1 MSSKIWEYF
10 ENLNEIV
17 YVADIDTHD
26 IVYMNRKAMQEYGF
40 ESDGEYQQKKCYE
53 VFQGN
58 PCPCSIC
65 TNEELVPGQFKEWT
79 FYNPILH
86 KLLSLK
92 DSLIEEDGRRYRME
106 MAIDMSVREKSDEAV
121 QDYIDNEAMIND
133 GLKISLS
140 VSDPDESID
149 LLLKF
154 LGTALGSERAYI
166 FEKQE
171 GEYFCNTYEWCAD
184 GVQPQKENLQN
195 TPPEVVKIWLERFN
209 RNENVVIRD
218 LEETRQTD
226 PAMYDYLYPQ
236 DIHSLV
242 ASPLIYRNH
251 IIGFYG
257 VDNPP
262 GDLLGNISTLF
273 EILGHFIVSL
283 LRRRN
288 LVKRLEH
295 LSYHDQLTG
304 FRNRHGMDHFLASLD
319 PEQSIGIVY
328 GDVTGL
334 KQINDTKGH
343 QAGDILLLQACES
356 MKRVF
361 GDYPQ
366 FRMGGDEFLILCD
379 GISEAELMEKA
390 ELLREDMA
398 AHSVSMAIGCKW
410 YPDSRED
417 MDQLL
422 AEAEQLM
429 YQDKR
434 EYYDKA
440 GGLERE

>member
-1 MSSKIWEYF
+1 MSKIWEFY

-17 YVADIDTHD
+17 YVADVNTHD
-26 IVYMNRKAMQEYGF
+26 IVYMNRKAMQVYGF
-40 ESDGEYQQKKCYE
+40 QSAAEYQQKKCFE
-53 VFQGN
+53 VFQEN
-58 PCPCSIC
+58 NSPCSIC
-65 TNEELVPGQFKEWT
+65 TNEELNTGQFKEWK
-79 FYNPILH
+79 YYSPILH
-86 KLLSLK
+86 KQFSLK
-92 DSLIEEDGRRYRME
+92 DSLIEEDGRQLRME
-106 MAIDMSVREKSDEAV
+106 MAFDMSVREKPDEAV
-121 QDYIDNEAMIND
+121 QEYINNEAMIND

-149 LLLKF
+149 LLLKY
-154 LGTALGSERAYI
+154 LGTALDSERAYI
-166 FEKQE
+166 FEKQQ

-184 GVQPQKENLQN
+184 GVQPQMENLQN

-218 LEETRQTD
+218 LEETKQTD

-262 GDLLGNISTLF
+262 GEMLNHISTLF

-304 FRNRHGMDHFLASLD
+304 FGNRHGMDHFLATLDQDNSL
-319 PEQSIGIVY
+319 GIIY

-334 KQINDTKGH
+334 KRINDTKGH
-343 QAGDILLLQACES
+343 QAGDTLLLQACES
-356 MKRVF
+356 MRRVF

-366 FRMGGDEFLILCD
+366 FRMGGDEFLILCN
-379 GISEAELMEKA
+379 GITEAELQEKA
-390 ELLREDMA
+390 ALLRDDMKE
-398 AHSVSMAIGCKW
+398 HSVSMAIGCKW
-410 YPDSRED
+410 YPNSREN
-417 MDQLL
+417 MDGLL
-422 AEAEQLM
+422 AEAEKLM
-429 YQDKR
+429 YDDKR
-434 EYYDKA
+434 DYYDKA
-440 GGLERE
+440 DGLERR